1 MDRGWI
7 RDKRSLKEIQ
17 QEREIRKLIEKSLPV
32 DLSLMRIE
40 SIDSRFNRILDVK
53 YLCFSRETT
62 QSIVIHRQVHQLPT
76 RVRTIVPCFMVDY
89 YETKWEYRFVDEAG

>member
-1 MDRGWI
+1 MDRDW
-7 RDKRSLKEIQ
+7 RNERSINEIK
-17 QEREIRKLIEKSLPV
+17 QEREIKKLIEKSLLD

-53 YLCFSRETT
+53 YLCFSRSLT
-62 QSIVIHRQVHQLPT
+62 QSVVIHRQVHQLPT